1 MRKEC
6 CVSRKE
12 RKEGK
17 RGKANMGKVRLLF
30 WNGIRDGKACYNYSS
45 IAKSLEFSYASLYRK
60 NNTY

>member
-30 WNGIRDGKACYNYSS
+30 WNGMRDGRACYKYCTST
-45 IAKSLEFSYASLYRK
+45 RV
-60 NNTY
+60 